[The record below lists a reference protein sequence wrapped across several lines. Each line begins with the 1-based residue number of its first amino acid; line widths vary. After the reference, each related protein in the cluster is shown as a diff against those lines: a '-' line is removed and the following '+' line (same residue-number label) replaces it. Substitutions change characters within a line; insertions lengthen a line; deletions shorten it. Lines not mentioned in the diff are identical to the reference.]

1 MNENHLSPSL
11 LTWLRCFDAVARHNS
26 FTRAAREL
34 HVTQGS
40 VSQQVKKLED
50 YLGTPLFHREGKAL
64 SLTREGARLSL
75 VSEQS
80 FEALNH
86 AVGKLRRD
94 QRSHNAPLNL
104 SCSPSFAM
112 LWLTPRVSDLLQGKS
127 GVAVRIYGEYHMLDR
142 VGMGLSGIQAG
153 IRFDPGQYADLNA
166 EMFLDEWIVPVTTP
180 EFLAGNPQIRTVAD
194 IDPHVMLH
202 DENPWHAAPQNIE
215 WDTWLQ
221 AMGEPPTRR
230 GGTYFNLS
238 QLAVVAALTG
248 HGIAMGRLA
257 LVYDELKS
265 GRLVAPF
272 PTAVRS
278 KASYHF
284 ISSQKSSDTNEH
296 LRHWL
301 QATGQQFVQ
310 ERNEL
315 LARLKIEQR
324 PGATPPTDSA
334 PGRS

>member
-1 MNENHLSPSL
+1 MNTNHLSPSL

-26 FTRAAREL
+26 FTLAAKEL

-40 VSQQVKKLED
+40 VSQQVKKLEE
-50 YLGTPLFHREGKAL
+50 YLGVPLFYREGKSL

-80 FEALNH
+80 FETLNQ

-94 QRSHNAPLNL
+94 QRSTNAPLNL

-127 GVAVRIYGEYHMLDR
+127 GVTVRIYGEYHMLDR

-153 IRFDPGQYADLNA
+153 IRFDPGHYVDLNE
-166 EMFLDEWIVPVTTP
+166 EMFLDEWIIPVTTP
-180 EFLAGNPQIRTVAD
+180 EFLARHPDIRSIADVA
-194 IDPHVMLH
+194 PGMMLH
-202 DENPWHAAPQNIE
+202 DENPWHSATQNVE
-215 WDTWLQ
+215 WNTWLE
-221 AMGEPPTRR
+221 AMDAPPSKP
-230 GGTYFNLS
+230 GGVYFNLS
-238 QLAVVAALTG
+238 QLAMVAALTG
-248 HGIAMGRLA
+248 QGIAMGRLA

-272 PTAVRS
+272 PCAVKS
-278 KASYHF
+278 KASYRF
-284 ISSQKSSDTNEH
+284 ISGQKSTDTNEH
-296 LRHWL
+296 LRQWL
-301 QATGQQFVQ
+301 HATSDQFKL

-315 LARLKIEQR
+315 LEQMGIECRQR
-324 PGATPPTDSA
+324 
-334 PGRS
+334 

>member
-1 MNENHLSPSL
+1 MIKNHLSSSL

-50 YLGTPLFHREGKAL
+50 YLGVPLFHRVGKSL

-75 VSEQS
+75 VSGQS
-80 FEALNH
+80 FESLNQ

-94 QRSHNAPLNL
+94 PRSANAAPLNL

-112 LWLTPRVSDLLQGKS
+112 LWLTPRVSDLLQGQS
-127 GVAVRIYGEYHMLDR
+127 GVTVRIYGEYHMLDR

-153 IRFDPGQYADLNA
+153 IRFDPGHYVDLNE
-166 EMFLDEWIVPVTTP
+166 EMFLDEWILPVTTP
-180 EFLAGNPQIRTVAD
+180 EFLSRHPQIRSIAD
-194 IDPHVMLH
+194 MAPSMMLH
-202 DENPWHAAPQNIE
+202 DENPWHGATQNVE
-215 WDTWLQ
+215 WNTWLE
-221 AMGEPPTRR
+221 AMDQPPSRP
-230 GGTYFNLS
+230 GGVYFNLS

-265 GRLVAPF
+265 GRLMAPF
-272 PTAVRS
+272 PWAVKSR
-278 KASYHF
+278 ASYRF
-284 ISSQKSSDTNEH
+284 ISGKKSSDTNEH
-296 LRHWL
+296 LRQWL
-301 QATGQQFVQ
+301 HTTSDQFVL
-310 ERNEL
+310 ERDAL
-315 LARLKIEQR
+315 LRDLGIGQR
-324 PGATPPTDSA
+324 DPDKL
-334 PGRS
+334 